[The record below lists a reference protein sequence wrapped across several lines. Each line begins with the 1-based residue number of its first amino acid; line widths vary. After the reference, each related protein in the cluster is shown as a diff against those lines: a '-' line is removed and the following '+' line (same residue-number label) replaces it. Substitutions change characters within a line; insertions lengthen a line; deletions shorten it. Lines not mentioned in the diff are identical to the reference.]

1 MKGTIADRA
10 PALQNRPRTLA
21 LYVGDTGFTASA
33 VGQASIF
40 SADRVRVA
48 TPHPYEPKILNR
60 RERRS
65 RDARAIE
72 FGRSRQAAALHGDYD
87 VRHVSAR
94 TS

>member
-1 MKGTIADRA
+1 MKGTIADHA
-10 PALQNRPRTLA
+10 PALQNGPRTLA
-21 LYVGDTGFTASA
+21 IDVGDAGFTARLLVRRVNLRPTGFVSSSVSA
-33 VGQASIF
+33 
-40 SADRVRVA
+40 
-48 TPHPYEPKILNR
+48 EILNR

-65 RDARAIE
+65 RGARVIE